1 MSTAVANRQNR
12 VAVSP
17 ARLARTAERA
27 LAALGRA
34 AGDVDVLVVDDPAI
48 KRLNRIHRGVDR
60 RTDVLA
66 FPLETPGTPSPLVGQ
81 IVISAETARRQAR
94 HVDVALATELDLL
107 VTHGVLHLV
116 GYDDRDPIEA
126 RLMHEREREILWA
139 ARRRLPARLWRG
151 LLETPQLS
159 EDQRKPE
166 RRRAGRA
173 MEPAAV
179 NQSRIPR
186 RGRSGVR
193 SIAAPVSGHPR
204 SKPAS
209 RTPLP

>member
-1 MSTAVANRQNR
+1 VAATVMNRQAR

-48 KRLNRIHRGVDR
+48 KRLNRAHRGVDR

-94 HVDVALATELDLL
+94 RFDVPLATELDPGAASWMCGRHDPAGRGLRS
-107 VTHGVLHLV
+107 H
-116 GYDDRDPIEA
+116 DRS
-126 RLMHEREREILWA
+126 
-139 ARRRLPARLWRG
+139 RRLRVA
-151 LLETPQLS
+151 
-159 EDQRKPE
+159 
-166 RRRAGRA
+166 
-173 MEPAAV
+173 
-179 NQSRIPR
+179 
-186 RGRSGVR
+186 
-193 SIAAPVSGHPR
+193 
-204 SKPAS
+204 
-209 RTPLP
+209 